1 MGSGLIRPAKPGE
14 LSFEKSFAAA
24 CNLFDLVVGK
34 TTRARSEIT
43 TLELLN
49 FRSINRPM
57 SSRSGPIPI
66 DDDHLG
72 EATRLSPP
80 QFVQDLPR
88 GPSHLGAIAHRGLRF
103 RGTKT
108 ISGRPVAR
116 PMDYPPRVRAVL
128 DRAKADQGDTVLVVA
143 KGERYEGTLM
153 PHHGFSGEDI
163 LTVKLP
169 NGYNIGIAAAD
180 IESVDVTA
188 KHSPASIERRL
199 PPPTTAKPT
208 LAVLGT
214 GGTIASYVDY
224 RTGAVH
230 PAVTAEELVF
240 SVPELLDICNVRARV
255 IYSIYSENLKPE
267 NWQHLARETGK
278 ELNGG
283 ATGVLIPHGTD
294 SLHFTTAALSFMLR
308 DLTGPVVVV
317 GAQRSSDRPSSD
329 AALNLISA
337 ARVGIA
343 NLGEVVAVMHGETSD
358 TFGQIHRG
366 TKVRKM
372 HSSRRDAF
380 RSLNATPLGR
390 VLPDGTVE
398 LSDRALP
405 RARGPTKVDD
415 ALDTNVALVAFYPG
429 QRPTEL
435 EAILQGRHGVVIA
448 GTGLGHVSED
458 LIPVLHRATRDGGH
472 GPGPPEGGGH
482 RGSGYDAGDGLREA
496 HVGPRPHARASGSRA
511 GDGDERGG
519 RNQSEDRPRRVRRVN
534 RAPPTAR

>member
-1 MGSGLIRPAKPGE
+1 
-14 LSFEKSFAAA
+14 
-24 CNLFDLVVGK
+24 
-34 TTRARSEIT
+34 
-43 TLELLN
+43 
-49 FRSINRPM
+49 
-57 SSRSGPIPI
+57 
-66 DDDHLG
+66 
-72 EATRLSPP
+72 
-80 QFVQDLPR
+80 
-88 GPSHLGAIAHRGLRF
+88 
-103 RGTKT
+103 
-108 ISGRPVAR
+108 
-116 PMDYPPRVRAVL
+116 MDYPPRVRAVL

-169 NGYNIGIAAAD
+169 NGYNIGIAVAD
-180 IESVDVTA
+180 VESVDVTA

-199 PPPTTAKPT
+199 PPPTKAKPT
-208 LAVLGT
+208 VAVLGT

-294 SLHFTTAALSFMLR
+294 TLHFTTAALSFMLR

-358 TFGQIHRG
+358 TFGEIHRG

-390 VLPDGTVE
+390 VLPDGTVD
-398 LSDRALP
+398 LSERALP
-405 RARGPTKVDD
+405 RARGPTKVDE
-415 ALDTNVALVAFYPG
+415 ALDTNVALVDFYPG

-458 LIPVLHRATRDGGH
+458 LIPVLHRATRDDVAVVMTTQALQGRVGMRVYDTGRDLLKAGVIEGQDMTPETAYVKLMWVLGH
-472 GPGPPEGGGH
+472 TREHPE
-482 RGSGYDAGDGLREA
+482 
-496 HVGPRPHARASGSRA
+496 VARAMETNVA
-511 GDGDERGG
+511 GEINPRIGLDEFA
-519 RNQSEDRPRRVRRVN
+519 E
-534 RAPPTAR
+534 